1 MWGVRILKVFHKG
14 TASARRFEYHEL
26 ATATENFSDDRKLG
40 EGAFRVV
47 YSGFLKQLEREVAVK
62 KIVREFNVGHKDF
75 FSEVI
80 TMSETRHKNLVKFF
94 GWCIRLRHSWNI
106 LQFMCGWCC
115 NMENKELF
123 LVYELMKNGNLYEE
137 QRSETL
143 LTNMYKIAKNIGS
156 ALFYLHHDCK
166 PYILHRDIKPGNILL
181 DENFNAKLADFG
193 LSRIANPDNNA
204 MLQTTM
210 TIAVGTEGYIDP
222 QCKKDGTVRFN
233 CPSDVYSFGI
243 VLLEITCTGKSREQI
258 CGLREMER
266 VIILG
271 LWCSAFETKDRPTM
285 QQAMDVLERNAPLPG
300 HYNFITDSAFASSD
314 HDASSASPPASSAAA
329 TRGLPL
335 PH

>member
-1 MWGVRILKVFHKG
+1 LFACRYRSHRPYCKFGPCRLLVGVFLFYSFIWKWIRILKVFHKG

-123 LVYELMKNGNLYEE
+123 LVYELMKNGNLYE
-137 QRSETL
+137 
-143 LTNMYKIAKNIGS
+143 
-156 ALFYLHHDCK
+156 YLH
-166 PYILHRDIKPGNILL
+166 
-181 DENFNAKLADFG
+181 ESEVA
-193 LSRIANPDNNA
+193 
-204 MLQTTM
+204 
-210 TIAVGTEGYIDP
+210 AV
-222 QCKKDGTVRFN
+222 
-233 CPSDVYSFGI
+233 
-243 VLLEITCTGKSREQI
+243 
-258 CGLREMER
+258 
-266 VIILG
+266 
-271 LWCSAFETKDRPTM
+271 
-285 QQAMDVLERNAPLPG
+285 
-300 HYNFITDSAFASSD
+300 
-314 HDASSASPPASSAAA
+314 
-329 TRGLPL
+329 
-335 PH
+335 